1 MEPTPNPA
9 ALPSPGS
16 SPAPAPAPAAGGSW
30 PAALFA
36 ALIQLAEL
44 GIGLIETANAW
55 LLQPGGADDA
65 GGPPVGNRLIE
76 LFERTARLS
85 RKVMAFEAWL
95 RGGGKA
101 DQAAMDR
108 RDEQAGALA
117 AKRKARGTA
126 RAAARPAAPA
136 LPGAAFAGA
145 AGAGAGAARQ
155 TREERLLQAPD
166 AVAGEQAVFEA
177 YFACR
182 PTNEVIRDFGR
193 ELSTLARALGRSDQ
207 LAQIEALVAQAVAA
221 ADAMADEAL
230 AAELKAGMT
239 MESYE
244 PLPFVAAHK
253 AARDEA
259 RRLDS
264 G

>member
-1 MEPTPNPA
+1 V
-9 ALPSPGS
+9 
-16 SPAPAPAPAAGGSW
+16 PAPAAGGTW
-30 PAALFA
+30 TATLFA

-44 GIGLIETANAW
+44 GIGLIETAGAW
-55 LLQPGGADDA
+55 LLQPGSADDA
-65 GGPPVGNRLIE
+65 GGPPGGNRLIE

-108 RDEQAGALA
+108 RAEQACVLA
-117 AKRKARGTA
+117 AKREARGKA

-145 AGAGAGAARQ
+145 ARQ
-155 TREERLLQAPD
+155 TGEARLLQAPA
-166 AVAGEQAVFEA
+166 AVEDEQAVFEA

-182 PTNEVIRDFGR
+182 PTDEVIRDFGR
-193 ELSTLARALGRSDQ
+193 ELSTLARALGRSDE
-207 LAQIEALVAQAVAA
+207 LARIEALVAQAVAA
-221 ADAMADEAL
+221 ADAMADEAV

-253 AARDEA
+253 AARDQA
-259 RRLDS
+259 RGLDS